1 MKRKLWSDSF
11 KTNNSLP
18 DSLSKLTLELLS
30 LAKNMWYAEK
40 EKRYWSSL
48 LKEGSLQYVESDQGI
63 PEFFDPVMF
72 KRFVE

>member
-1 MKRKLWSDSF
+1 
-11 KTNNSLP
+11 
-18 DSLSKLTLELLS
+18 
-30 LAKNMWYAEK
+30 MWYAEK

-72 KRFVE
+72 KRFVEYRIIL